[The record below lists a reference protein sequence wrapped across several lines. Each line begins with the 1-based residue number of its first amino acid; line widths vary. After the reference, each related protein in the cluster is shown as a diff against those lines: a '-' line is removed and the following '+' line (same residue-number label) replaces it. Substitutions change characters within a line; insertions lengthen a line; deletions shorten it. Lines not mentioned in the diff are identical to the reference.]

1 MLKPKFLLVQGRAL
15 PQTDESLQSFPSNWM
30 DEFPLIQQLGFDGI
44 EWIYDKKSE
53 FTNPILDSNESQKIQ
68 TISKKHN
75 VSLENIVFD
84 WFIVNPLFK
93 KDEISLKNK
102 IKKLV
107 DLIETSQKI
116 GFRRII
122 FPLLEKNAINNSDDM
137 DLFLKI
143 FSDDILSVL
152 NMNKIE
158 IHFETSLSPTS
169 ESEFIS
175 KLDHKQTKICFDMGN
190 SASLGY
196 APEQVLNS
204 IAPYLGSVHIKD
216 RVLDGGSVSLG
227 EGAVDFSK
235 IFSILNEIN
244 FSGFFSLQA
253 YRDKNSNNTELLK
266 NYLMFINNI
275 IGRL

>member
-15 PQTDESLQSFPSNWM
+15 PQTGESLQSFPSNWM

-68 TISKKHN
+68 TISKKHH

-158 IHFETSLSPTS
+158 IHFETSLSPTL

-216 RVLDGGSVSLG
+216 RLLDGGSVPLG

-235 IFSILNEIN
+235 VFSILNEID

-253 YRDKNSNNTELLK
+253 FRDKNSDNIELLK

>member
-15 PQTDESLQSFPSNWM
+15 PQIGESLQSFPSNWM

-68 TISKKHN
+68 TISKKHH

-122 FPLLEKNAINNSDDM
+122 FPLLEENAINNSDDM
-137 DLFLKI
+137 DLFVKI

-216 RVLDGGSVSLG
+216 RLLDGGSVPLG

-235 IFSILNEIN
+235 VFSILNEID

-253 YRDKNSNNTELLK
+253 FRDKNSDNIELLK